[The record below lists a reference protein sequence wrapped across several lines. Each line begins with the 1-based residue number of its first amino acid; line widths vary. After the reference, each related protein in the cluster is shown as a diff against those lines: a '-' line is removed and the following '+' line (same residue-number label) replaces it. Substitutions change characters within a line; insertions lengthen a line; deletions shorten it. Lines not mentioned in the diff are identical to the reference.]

1 MVRVVDSTT
10 RIISTLAGTVGG
22 YTADGY
28 MALNSVMSVP
38 RIMAYRAWENALYVV
53 AVIDHNVRRIQLG
66 PANAIPPLGFMTVVA
81 GVAGATGSSGD
92 GGPAASAKLY
102 GNAGVAFDSLGNMFI
117 ADQVNIESCQCI
129 FIFSQSIIRLAYSPS
144 AEPRTFFQLCIAL
157 SPTPTLMLLA
167 LPSPPPCPA
176 GVLWDQPRQPLH
188 SQG

>member
-1 MVRVVDSTT
+1 MHCRYIADTGNNVVRVVDSTT

-81 GVAGATGSSGD
+81 GVAGTTGSSGD
-92 GGPAASAKLY
+92 GGPAASAKLS

-117 ADQVNIESCQCI
+117 ADQVNVHCCAVHPYC
-129 FIFSQSIIRLAYSPS
+129 LNP
-144 AEPRTFFQLCIAL
+144 
-157 SPTPTLMLLA
+157 
-167 LPSPPPCPA
+167 
-176 GVLWDQPRQPLH
+176 
-188 SQG
+188 